1 MSADPS
7 TYMTSFFFL
16 QAADTEFSG
25 AVARVGPHQ
34 LVEFAED
41 KISLKITE
49 NGTNDN
55 ANGEIELEN
64 GWSIT
69 PLTGLEVSLDCAIT
83 YKADNKREFLILLT
97 DCKAP
102 G

>member
-1 MSADPS
+1 MK
-7 TYMTSFFFL
+7 SFFFL
-16 QAADTEFSG
+16 QAADDEFSR

-41 KISLKITE
+41 RISLEITK

-55 ANGEIELEN
+55 VNEGIELES

-69 PLTGLEVSLDCAIT
+69 PLTGLEVSLDCAIM
-83 YKADNKREFLILLT
+83 YKADNKHEFSILLT

>member
-1 MSADPS
+1 
-7 TYMTSFFFL
+7 
-16 QAADTEFSG
+16 
-25 AVARVGPHQ
+25 VGPHQ

-41 KISLKITE
+41 RILLDITKNE
-49 NGTNDN
+49 TKNETSDN
-55 ANGEIELEN
+55 ANEGIELEN

-69 PLTGLEVSLDCAIT
+69 PLTGLEVSLDCAIM
-83 YKADNKREFLILLT
+83 YKADNKHKFSILPT